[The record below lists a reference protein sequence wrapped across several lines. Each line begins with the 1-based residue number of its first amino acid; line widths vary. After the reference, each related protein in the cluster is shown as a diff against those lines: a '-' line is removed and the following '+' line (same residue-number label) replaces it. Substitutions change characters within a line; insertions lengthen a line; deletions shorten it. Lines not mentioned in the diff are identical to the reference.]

1 MPLITQPCFAV
12 FIANN
17 WPRPVQIN
25 VTYAGQSLPVT
36 QFARI
41 PSTNPNPASW
51 ESVPATGLPQD
62 QVAVLFMSSDPSSQ
76 NGGMSLVCPVP
87 AANPWATAVHGT
99 GKGQAWH
106 ITTDA
111 PVSAYDIHPYG
122 GAASFLPSAEMLL
135 PTSAWGTNY
144 VAVVPKLGEMLNP
157 PSGPGPQYGTI
168 VAKENNTTVTVL
180 PRVALPGGNGVAAAP
195 ANQPTQFTLQQHE
208 FIQWEPSQEMSGTI
222 ISSDKPVAFT
232 GGNGYLCLKG
242 MSSKGGGCD
251 SGHQAI
257 PPVAALGYRYVGI
270 PYTTRRADLQP
281 ESIIYRIVGAVAGTS
296 LTFDPPVPGAPTTL
310 DVGQMVDFEAT
321 GPFVVSSQ
329 DEDHPFYLGQMM
341 TGCFVH
347 GGSRPGINP
356 ASLSAEYNCLGDEE
370 YVNILPPAQFLSR
383 YIFFTDPTYGTTN
396 LVLTRVKT
404 PSGFKEVSV
413 GCSGVVSGWQ
423 PVGSSGEFEIANVD
437 LVRSAHGV
445 AGCTNGPQSAQ
456 SDGPFGLMVWG
467 LDSFASY
474 AYPAGG
480 NIAPINTVVVPAVPK

>member
-1 MPLITQPCFAV
+1 
-12 FIANN
+12 
-17 WPRPVQIN
+17 
-25 VTYAGQSLPVT
+25 
-36 QFARI
+36 
-41 PSTNPNPASW
+41 
-51 ESVPATGLPQD
+51 
-62 QVAVLFMSSDPSSQ
+62 
-76 NGGMSLVCPVP
+76 
-87 AANPWATAVHGT
+87 
-99 GKGQAWH
+99 
-106 ITTDA
+106 
-111 PVSAYDIHPYG
+111 
-122 GAASFLPSAEMLL
+122 
-135 PTSAWGTNY
+135 
-144 VAVVPKLGEMLNP
+144 
-157 PSGPGPQYGTI
+157 
-168 VAKENNTTVTVL
+168 
-180 PRVALPGGNGVAAAP
+180 
-195 ANQPTQFTLQQHE
+195 
-208 FIQWEPSQEMSGTI
+208 
-222 ISSDKPVAFT
+222 FT